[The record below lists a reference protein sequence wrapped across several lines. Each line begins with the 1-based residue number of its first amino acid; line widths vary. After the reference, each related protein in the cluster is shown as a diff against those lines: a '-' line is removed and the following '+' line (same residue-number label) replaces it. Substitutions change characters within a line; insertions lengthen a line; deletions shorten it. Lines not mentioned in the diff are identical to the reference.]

1 MNFKTLAAA
10 FATLIV
16 FSACDKYLDITPKGS
31 QLVSTAQDYYD
42 LVAYPNRG
50 YPINNF
56 QYLVDD
62 QYMKESN
69 VIGLTPNI
77 NTINFLFQEQ
87 EDRVSRL
94 NSSNFYSQCYKYIAQ
109 WNMII
114 SLVDEST
121 GDNGLKSLAKAE
133 AKMFRAFDYFHLI
146 NVYAKAYDAS
156 KAAQDGGIC
165 IMDKYDLE
173 AKPVKST
180 VQQVYDFIQKDIEDA
195 LPYLQEKPT
204 NPYHPSLAFAYALK
218 AKVHLFKR
226 EIAEAKAAAEKAL
239 QLNGQLIDLVQYEKL
254 GGPSKLPMIA
264 ENNPEVLSYMYVTGY
279 NEMNFGYSYILS
291 PELTSMFDKEDK
303 RFSLFY
309 TTSNTSFLDIG
320 AGASYYNVKY
330 TAFFFPTVGLKTPEI
345 YLMLAECYARQDQYA
360 NAINMLNTLRK
371 TRIEGE
377 KATLAVPTTRK
388 EVMDLVINERR
399 RELPIGFHRFFDLKR
414 LNIEPDYAKTLVR
427 VFPIVNKT
435 VEQKTYTLA
444 PNSRMYII
452 PFPLDVMKLNSNLR
466 LNTDETLPF

>member
-1 MNFKTLAAA
+1 MTIKTLMAAC
-10 FATLIV
+10 ATIV
-16 FSACDKYLDITPKGS
+16 VFTACDKYLDITPKGS
-31 QLVSTAQDYYD
+31 QLVRTTQDYYD

-62 QYMKESN
+62 QYLKESN

-87 EDRVSRL
+87 EDRVSQL
-94 NSSNFYSQCYKYIAQ
+94 SASSFYNQCYKYIAQ

-114 SLVDEST
+114 SLVGEST
-121 GDNGLKSLAKAE
+121 GDNELKTLAKAE

-156 KAAQDGGIC
+156 TAAQDGGVC

-180 VQQVYDFIQKDIEDA
+180 VQQVYDFIQKDIDDA
-195 LPYLQEKPT
+195 IPHLQEKPT

-226 EIAEAKAAAEKAL
+226 EITEAQAAAEKAM

-254 GGPSKLPMIA
+254 GGPSKTPIIA
-264 ENNPEVLSYMYVTGY
+264 ENNPEVLSYMYVNGY
-279 NEMNFGYSYILS
+279 TEMNFGYSYILS
-291 PELTSMFDKEDK
+291 PELTSMFDQEDK

-309 TTSNTSFLDIG
+309 TKSNASFLDIG

-345 YLMLAECYARQDQYA
+345 YLMLAECYARQDQFA
-360 NAINMLNTLRK
+360 KAINMLNALRK
-371 TRIEGE
+371 TRIEGS
-377 KATLAVPTTRK
+377 KALLAVPATRK
-388 EVMDLVINERR
+388 ETMDLVINERR

-414 LNIEPDYAKTLVR
+414 LNLEKEYAKTLVR

-452 PFPLDVMKLNSNLR
+452 PFPLDVMKLNPNLR
-466 LNTDETLPF
+466 LNTDEAVPF

>member
-1 MNFKTLAAA
+1 MTLKTLAAG
-10 FATLIV
+10 FASLV
-16 FSACDKYLDITPKGS
+16 LFSACNKYLDITPKGS

-62 QYMKESN
+62 QYLKESN
-69 VIGLTPNI
+69 VIGQTPNI

-87 EDRVSRL
+87 EDRVSRITA
-94 NSSNFYSQCYKYIAQ
+94 SSFYNQCYKYIAQ

-121 GDNGLKSLAKAE
+121 GDSKLKTLAKAE

-146 NVYAKAYDAS
+146 NVYAKAYDVRT
-156 KAAQDGGIC
+156 AAQDGGVC

-173 AKPVKST
+173 AKPAKST

-226 EIAEAKAAAEKAL
+226 EITEAQAAAEKAM
-239 QLNGQLIDLVQYEKL
+239 QLNGQLLDLVQYEKL
-254 GGPSKLPMIA
+254 GGPGKTPIIA
-264 ENNPEVLSYMYVTGY
+264 ENNPEVLSYMYVNGY
-279 NEMNFGYSYILS
+279 TEMNFGYSYILS
-291 PELTSMFDKEDK
+291 PELTSMFDQEDK

-309 TTSNTSFLDIG
+309 NTSNASFLDIG

-345 YLMLAECYARQDQYA
+345 YLMLAECYARQDQFA
-360 NAINMLNTLRK
+360 KAINMLNTLRK
-371 TRIEGE
+371 TRIEGD
-377 KATLAVPTTRK
+377 KAILAVPTTRK

-414 LNIEPDYAKTLVR
+414 LNLEPEYAKTLVR

-452 PFPLDVMKLNSNLR
+452 PFPLDAMKLNPNLR
-466 LNTDETLPF
+466 LNTDETVPF

>member
-1 MNFKTLAAA
+1 MTIKTLMAAC
-10 FATLIV
+10 ATLVV
-16 FSACDKYLDITPKGS
+16 FTACDKYLDITPKGS
-31 QLVSTAQDYYD
+31 QLVRTAQDYYD

-62 QYMKESN
+62 QYLKESN

-87 EDRVSRL
+87 EDRVSQL
-94 NSSNFYSQCYKYIAQ
+94 SASSFYNQCYKYIAQ

-121 GDNGLKSLAKAE
+121 GDNELKTLAKAE

-156 KAAQDGGIC
+156 TAAQDGGVC

-173 AKPVKST
+173 AKPTKST
-180 VQQVYDFIQKDIEDA
+180 VQQVYDFIQKDIDDA
-195 LPYLQEKPT
+195 IPHLQEKPT

-226 EIAEAKAAAEKAL
+226 EIQAAQAAAEKAM

-254 GGPSKLPMIA
+254 GGPSKTPILA
-264 ENNPEVLSYMYVTGY
+264 ENNPEVLSYMYVNGY
-279 NEMNFGYSYILS
+279 TEMNFGYSYILS
-291 PELTSMFDKEDK
+291 PELTSMFDQEDK

-309 TTSNTSFLDIG
+309 TKSNASFLDIG

-330 TAFFFPTVGLKTPEI
+330 TSFFFPTVGLKTPEI

-360 NAINMLNTLRK
+360 KAIDMLNTLRK
-371 TRIEGE
+371 NRIEGS
-377 KATLAVPTTRK
+377 KALLAVPATRK
-388 EVMDLVINERR
+388 ETMDLVINERR

-414 LNIEPDYAKTLVR
+414 LNLEKEYAKTLVR

-452 PFPLDVMKLNSNLR
+452 PFPLDVMKLNPNLR
-466 LNTDETLPF
+466 LNTDEAVPF

>member
-1 MNFKTLAAA
+1 MAAC
-10 FATLIV
+10 ATLVV
-16 FSACDKYLDITPKGS
+16 FSACDKYLDITPKGP
-31 QLVSTAQDYYD
+31 QLVRTTQDYYD

-50 YPINNF
+50 YPVNNF

-62 QYMKESN
+62 QYLKESN

-87 EDRVSRL
+87 EDRVSQL
-94 NSSNFYSQCYKYIAQ
+94 NSSSFYNQCYKYIAQ

-114 SLVDEST
+114 SLVDESP
-121 GDNGLKSLAKAE
+121 GDSQLKTLAKAE

-156 KAAQDGGIC
+156 TAAQDGGVC

-180 VQQVYDFIQKDIEDA
+180 VQQVYDFIQKDIDDA
-195 LPYLQEKPT
+195 IPHLQEKPN

-226 EIAEAKAAAEKAL
+226 EIAEAQAAAEKAM

-254 GGPSKLPMIA
+254 GGPSKTPIIA
-264 ENNPEVLSYMYVTGY
+264 ENNPEVLSYMYINGY
-279 NEMNFGYSYILS
+279 TEMNFGYSYMLS

-309 TTSNTSFLDIG
+309 TKTNASFLDIG

-360 NAINMLNTLRK
+360 KAISLLNSLRK

-377 KATLAVPTTRK
+377 KAILAVPTTRK
-388 EVMDLVINERR
+388 EAMDLVINERR
-399 RELPIGFHRFFDLKR
+399 RELPIGYHRFFDLKR
-414 LNIEPDYAKTLVR
+414 LNLEKEYAKTLVR

-452 PFPLDVMKLNSNLR
+452 PFPLDAMKLNPNLR
-466 LNTDETLPF
+466 LNTDEAVPF

>member
-1 MNFKTLAAA
+1 MAAC
-10 FATLIV
+10 ATLV
-16 FSACDKYLDITPKGS
+16 AFTACNKYLDITPKGS
-31 QLVSTAQDYYD
+31 QLVSTTQDYYD

-50 YPINNF
+50 YPVNNF

-62 QYMKESN
+62 QYLKESN

-77 NTINFLFQEQ
+77 NTINFLFQEK
-87 EDRVSRL
+87 EDRVSQI
-94 NSSNFYSQCYKYIAQ
+94 NSSSFYNQCYKYIAQ

-114 SLVDEST
+114 SLVDESP
-121 GDNGLKSLAKAE
+121 GDSQLKTLAKAE

-156 KAAQDGGIC
+156 TAAQDGGVC

-173 AKPVKST
+173 AKPAKAT
-180 VQQVYDFIQKDIEDA
+180 VQQVYDFIQKDIDDA
-195 LPYLQEKPT
+195 IPHLQEKPT

-226 EIAEAKAAAEKAL
+226 EIAEAQAAAEKAM

-254 GGPSKLPMIA
+254 GGPSKTPIIA
-264 ENNPEVLSYMYVTGY
+264 ENNPEVLSYMYINGY
-279 NEMNFGYSYILS
+279 TEMNFGYSYMLS

-309 TTSNTSFLDIG
+309 TKTNASFLDIG
-320 AGASYYNVKY
+320 AGASYYNVRY

-360 NAINMLNTLRK
+360 KAISLLNSLRK

-377 KATLAVPTTRK
+377 KAILPVPTTRK
-388 EVMDLVINERR
+388 EAMDLVINERR
-399 RELPIGFHRFFDLKR
+399 RELPIGYHRFFDLKR
-414 LNIEPDYAKTLVR
+414 LNLEKEYAKTLVR

-452 PFPLDVMKLNSNLR
+452 PFPLDAMKLNPNLR
-466 LNTDETLPF
+466 LNTDEAVPF

>member
-1 MNFKTLAAA
+1 MTLKTIMAAC
-10 FATLIV
+10 ATLVV

-31 QLVSTAQDYYD
+31 QLVRTTQDYYD

-50 YPINNF
+50 YPVNNF

-62 QYMKESN
+62 QYLKESN

-77 NTINFLFQEQ
+77 NTINFLFQEK
-87 EDRVSRL
+87 EDRVSQL
-94 NSSNFYSQCYKYIAQ
+94 NSSSFYNQCYKYIAQ

-114 SLVDEST
+114 SLVDESP
-121 GDNGLKSLAKAE
+121 GDSQLKTLAKAE

-156 KAAQDGGIC
+156 TAAQDGGVC

-180 VQQVYDFIQKDIEDA
+180 VQQVYDFIQKDIDDA
-195 LPYLQEKPT
+195 IPHLQEKPN

-226 EIAEAKAAAEKAL
+226 EIAEAQAAAEKAM

-254 GGPSKLPMIA
+254 GGPSKTPIIA
-264 ENNPEVLSYMYVTGY
+264 ENNPEVLSYMYINGY
-279 NEMNFGYSYILS
+279 TEMNFGYSYMLS

-309 TTSNTSFLDIG
+309 TKTNASFLDIG

-360 NAINMLNTLRK
+360 KAISLLNSLRK
-371 TRIEGE
+371 TRIEGD
-377 KATLAVPTTRK
+377 KAILAVPTTRK
-388 EVMDLVINERR
+388 EAMDLVINERR
-399 RELPIGFHRFFDLKR
+399 RELPIGYHRFFDLKR
-414 LNIEPDYAKTLVR
+414 LNLEKEYAKTLVR

-452 PFPLDVMKLNSNLR
+452 PFPLDAMKLNPNLR
-466 LNTDETLPF
+466 LNTDEAVPF

>member
-1 MNFKTLAAA
+1 MTIKTIMAAC
-10 FATLIV
+10 ATLV
-16 FSACDKYLDITPKGS
+16 AFTACNKYLDITPKGS
-31 QLVSTAQDYYD
+31 QLVSTTQDYYD

-50 YPINNF
+50 YPVNNF

-62 QYMKESN
+62 QYLKESN

-77 NTINFLFQEQ
+77 NTINFLFQEK
-87 EDRVSRL
+87 EDRVSQI
-94 NSSNFYSQCYKYIAQ
+94 NSSSFYNQCYKYIAQ

-121 GDNGLKSLAKAE
+121 GDSQLKTLAKAE

-156 KAAQDGGIC
+156 TAAQDGGVC

-173 AKPVKST
+173 AKPAKAT
-180 VQQVYDFIQKDIEDA
+180 VQQVYDFIQKDIDDA
-195 LPYLQEKPT
+195 IPHLQEKPT

-226 EIAEAKAAAEKAL
+226 EIAEAQAAAEKAM

-254 GGPSKLPMIA
+254 GGPSKTPIIA
-264 ENNPEVLSYMYVTGY
+264 ENNPEVLSYMYINGY
-279 NEMNFGYSYILS
+279 TEMNFGYSYMLS

-309 TTSNTSFLDIG
+309 TKTNASFLDIG
-320 AGASYYNVKY
+320 AGASYYNVRY

-360 NAINMLNTLRK
+360 KAISLLNTLRK

-377 KATLAVPTTRK
+377 KAILPVPTTRK
-388 EVMDLVINERR
+388 EVMELVINERR
-399 RELPIGFHRFFDLKR
+399 RELPIGYHRFFDLKR
-414 LNIEPDYAKTLVR
+414 LNLEKEYAKTLVR

-452 PFPLDVMKLNSNLR
+452 PFPLDAMKLNPNLR
-466 LNTDETLPF
+466 LNTDEAVPF

>member
-1 MNFKTLAAA
+1 MAAC
-10 FATLIV
+10 ATLV
-16 FSACDKYLDITPKGS
+16 AFTACNKYLDITPKGS
-31 QLVSTAQDYYD
+31 QLVSTTQDYYD

-50 YPINNF
+50 YPVNNF

-62 QYMKESN
+62 QYLKESN

-77 NTINFLFQEQ
+77 NTINFLFQEK
-87 EDRVSRL
+87 EDRVSQI
-94 NSSNFYSQCYKYIAQ
+94 NSSSFYNQCYKYIAQ

-121 GDNGLKSLAKAE
+121 GDSQLKTLAKAE

-156 KAAQDGGIC
+156 TAAQDGGVC

-173 AKPVKST
+173 AKPAKAT
-180 VQQVYDFIQKDIEDA
+180 VQQVYDFIQKDIDDA
-195 LPYLQEKPT
+195 IPHLQENPA

-226 EIAEAKAAAEKAL
+226 EIAEAQAAAEKAM

-254 GGPSKLPMIA
+254 GGPSKTPIIA
-264 ENNPEVLSYMYVTGY
+264 ENNPEVLSYMYINGY
-279 NEMNFGYSYILS
+279 TEMNFGYSYMLS

-309 TTSNTSFLDIG
+309 TKTNASFLDIG
-320 AGASYYNVKY
+320 AGASYYNVRY

-360 NAINMLNTLRK
+360 KAISLLNTLRK

-377 KATLAVPTTRK
+377 KAILPVPTTRK
-388 EVMDLVINERR
+388 EVMELVINERR
-399 RELPIGFHRFFDLKR
+399 RELPIGYHRFFDLKR
-414 LNIEPDYAKTLVR
+414 LNLEKEYAKTLVR

-452 PFPLDVMKLNSNLR
+452 PFPLDAMKLNPNLR
-466 LNTDETLPF
+466 LNTDEAVPF

>member
-1 MNFKTLAAA
+1 MTLKTIMAVC
-10 FATLIV
+10 ATLVV

-31 QLVSTAQDYYD
+31 QLVRTTQDYYD

-50 YPINNF
+50 YPVNNF

-62 QYMKESN
+62 QYLKESN

-87 EDRVSRL
+87 EDRVSQL
-94 NSSNFYSQCYKYIAQ
+94 NSSSFYNQCYKYIAQ

-114 SLVDEST
+114 SLVDESP
-121 GDNGLKSLAKAE
+121 GDSQLKTLAKAE

-156 KAAQDGGIC
+156 TAAQDGGVC

-180 VQQVYDFIQKDIEDA
+180 VQQVYDFIQKDIDDA
-195 LPYLQEKPT
+195 IPHLQEKPN

-226 EIAEAKAAAEKAL
+226 EIAEAQAAAEKAM

-254 GGPSKLPMIA
+254 GGPSKTPIIA
-264 ENNPEVLSYMYVTGY
+264 ENNPEVLSYMYINGY
-279 NEMNFGYSYILS
+279 TEMNFGYSYMLS

-309 TTSNTSFLDIG
+309 TKTNASFLDIG

-360 NAINMLNTLRK
+360 KAISLLNSLRK
-371 TRIEGE
+371 TRIEGD
-377 KATLAVPTTRK
+377 KAILAVPTTRK
-388 EVMDLVINERR
+388 EAMDLVINERR
-399 RELPIGFHRFFDLKR
+399 RELPIGYHRFFDLKR
-414 LNIEPDYAKTLVR
+414 LNLEKEYAKTLVR

-435 VEQKTYTLA
+435 VEQKAYTLA

-452 PFPLDVMKLNSNLR
+452 PFPLDAMKLNPNLR
-466 LNTDETLPF
+466 LNTDEAVPF

>member
-1 MNFKTLAAA
+1 MTIKTIMAACATLA
-10 FATLIV
+10 V
-16 FSACDKYLDITPKGS
+16 FTACNKYLDITPKGS
-31 QLVSTAQDYYD
+31 QLVSTTQDYYD

-50 YPINNF
+50 YPVNNF

-62 QYMKESN
+62 QYLKESN

-77 NTINFLFQEQ
+77 NTINFLFQEK
-87 EDRVSRL
+87 EDRVSQL
-94 NSSNFYSQCYKYIAQ
+94 NSSSFYNQCYKYIAQ

-121 GDNGLKSLAKAE
+121 GDSQLKTLAKAE

-156 KAAQDGGIC
+156 TAAQDGGVC

-173 AKPVKST
+173 AKPAKAT
-180 VQQVYDFIQKDIEDA
+180 VQQVYDFIQKDIDDA
-195 LPYLQEKPT
+195 IPHLQEKPA

-226 EIAEAKAAAEKAL
+226 EIAEAQAAAEKAM

-254 GGPSKLPMIA
+254 GGPSKTPIIA
-264 ENNPEVLSYMYVTGY
+264 ENNPEVLSYMYINGY
-279 NEMNFGYSYILS
+279 TEMNFGYSYMLS

-309 TTSNTSFLDIG
+309 TKTNASFLDIG
-320 AGASYYNVKY
+320 AGASYYNVRY

-360 NAINMLNTLRK
+360 KAISLLNSLRK

-377 KATLAVPTTRK
+377 KAILPVPTTRK
-388 EVMDLVINERR
+388 EAMDLVINERR
-399 RELPIGFHRFFDLKR
+399 RELPIGYHRFFDLKR
-414 LNIEPDYAKTLVR
+414 LNLEKEYAKTLVR

-452 PFPLDVMKLNSNLR
+452 PFPLDAMKLNPNLR
-466 LNTDETLPF
+466 LNTDEAVPF

>member
-10 FATLIV
+10 FSTLIV

-87 EDRVSRL
+87 EDRVARL
-94 NSSNFYSQCYKYIAQ
+94 NGSNFYNQCYKYIAQ

-121 GDNGLKSLAKAE
+121 GDTALKGLAKAE
-133 AKMFRAFDYFHLI
+133 AKMLRAFDYFHLI
-146 NVYAKAYDAS
+146 NVYAKAYDATT
-156 KAAQDGGIC
+156 ATQDGGVC

-173 AKPVKST
+173 ATPVKST
-180 VQQVYDFIQKDIEDA
+180 VQQVYDFIQKDIEEA
-195 LPYLQEKPT
+195 LPYLQEKPS

-226 EIAEAKAAAEKAL
+226 EIAAAQAAAEKAL
-239 QLNGQLIDLVQYEKL
+239 QLNGQLVDLVQYEKL
-254 GGPSKLPMIA
+254 GGPSVVPMIA
-264 ENNPEVLSYMYVTGY
+264 ENNPEVLSFMYVTGY
-279 NEMNFGYSYILS
+279 NEMNYGYSYMLS
-291 PELTSMFDKEDK
+291 PELTGMFDKEDK

-309 TTSNTSFLDIG
+309 TKSNASFLDIG

-330 TAFFFPTVGLKTPEI
+330 TAFFFPTVGLKTPEL
-345 YLMLAECYARQDQYA
+345 YLMLAECYARQGQFA
-360 NAINMLNTLRK
+360 NAVNMLNTLRK
-371 TRIEGE
+371 TRIEGD
-377 KATLAVPTTRK
+377 KAILAVPATRK

-414 LNIEPDYAKTLVR
+414 FNLEPDYAKTLVR

-452 PFPLDVMKLNSNLR
+452 PFPLDVMKLNPNLR
-466 LNTDETLPF
+466 LNTDETVPF